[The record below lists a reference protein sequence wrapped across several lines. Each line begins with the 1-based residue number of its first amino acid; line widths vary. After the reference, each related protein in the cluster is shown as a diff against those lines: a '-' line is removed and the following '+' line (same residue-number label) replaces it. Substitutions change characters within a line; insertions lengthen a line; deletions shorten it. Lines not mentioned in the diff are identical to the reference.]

1 MTDLSK
7 SCIKCD
13 HLQRN
18 ENSEMNCGITK
29 QAVHFEDTCDL
40 FEMNKQMQERK
51 EKEESE
57 FRNKVKFNY
66 ATSNKRIGNYA
77 IDMLA
82 IVAVEMLTGAF
93 LIAFYG
99 RDSAIYSLLFN
110 DSIGKL
116 IFIFLLNVLYY
127 TLFEAITGRTI
138 GKYFTKTKVVTLTGE
153 KPGWAGI
160 LLRSVCRFIPLD
172 QISYLLNSDSGWHDS
187 LSKTIVIEK

>member
-1 MTDLSK
+1 
-7 SCIKCD
+7 
-13 HLQRN
+13 
-18 ENSEMNCGITK
+18 
-29 QAVHFEDTCDL
+29 
-40 FEMNKQMQERK
+40 
-51 EKEESE
+51 
-57 FRNKVKFNY
+57 
-66 ATSNKRIGNYA
+66 
-77 IDMLA
+77 MLT